1 MEEERRL
8 ALTEE
13 QIEKFEKLKKQYG
26 GRVYAIIVP
35 CDDEGADIA
44 VGFVKKPDRT
54 LLGLVLSQLTVNQ
67 IKAFE
72 ILLNSTWIEGD
83 ERILKDDDVFMSA
96 MTSLNEMITI
106 RQGVLKKS

>member
-1 MEEERRL
+1 MQELGLTKEQGER
-8 ALTEE
+8 
-13 QIEKFEKLKKQYG
+13 FELLKKKYEG
-26 GRVYAIIVP
+26 KVYAIVVP
-35 CDDEGADIA
+35 CNDERTDVA
-44 VGFVKKPDRT
+44 VGFIKKPDRA
-54 LLGLVLSQLTVNQ
+54 LLGLVLSQITVNQ

-96 MTSLNEMITI
+96 MTSLNKMITI